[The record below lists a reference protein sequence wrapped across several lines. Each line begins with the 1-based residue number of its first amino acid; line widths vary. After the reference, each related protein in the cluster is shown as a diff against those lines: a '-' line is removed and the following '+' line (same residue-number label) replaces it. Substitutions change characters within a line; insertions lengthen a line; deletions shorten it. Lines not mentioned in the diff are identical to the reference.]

1 LNTNKQSQ
9 KHKTWTKHS
18 IIWWK
23 QPKRKICAENYDLKL
38 FFCVYIFSVKNQTS
52 IESSKRLAS
61 TQEFSIDG
69 GDLTDS
75 SKFMNFLPQLL
86 SQNKHFSL
94 KIVEREYYLQHH
106 QPSTSTIL
114 NNTDQSKSS
123 PTPRSERNSR
133 RTVLQ
138 SKSNQSIKTRKIETE
153 SFKRTPKRKNLKLK
167 KIDKPAKKPR
177 RNVKNAQT
185 KPEQEVAIDLEVE
198 CLDDDLFF
206 QNVPPCRMVPFS
218 S

>member
-1 LNTNKQSQ
+1 M
-9 KHKTWTKHS
+9 H
-18 IIWWK
+18 
-23 QPKRKICAENYDLKL
+23 
-38 FFCVYIFSVKNQTS
+38 FYIFRMKNQTS

-94 KIVEREYYLQHH
+94 KIVKREYYLQHH
-106 QPSTSTIL
+106 QPSTSIIL
-114 NNTDQSKSS
+114 NNTDQSKTS
-123 PTPRSERNSR
+123 PAPRSEKKSR

-138 SKSNQSIKTRKIETE
+138 SKSEKSIKTRKIERE
-153 SFKRTPKRKNLKLK
+153 SFERTPKRKNLKLK

-177 RNVKNAQT
+177 KNVKKSQL
-185 KPEQEVAIDLEVE
+185 KPKQAIEIDLDEE

-218 S
+218 NKG